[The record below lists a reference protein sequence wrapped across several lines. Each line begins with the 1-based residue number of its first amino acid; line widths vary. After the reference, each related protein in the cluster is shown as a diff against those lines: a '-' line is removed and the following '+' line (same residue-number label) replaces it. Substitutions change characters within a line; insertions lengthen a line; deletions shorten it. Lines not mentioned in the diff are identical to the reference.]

1 MAKHILSDPAPFPDV
16 MKTGGALTGTGAGLV
31 VRQPESRKA
40 MAIAAMMERID
51 FPQNE
56 MQDEVRS
63 EAFLEQR

>member
-1 MAKHILSDPAPFPDV
+1 
-16 MKTGGALTGTGAGLV
+16 
-31 VRQPESRKA
+31 